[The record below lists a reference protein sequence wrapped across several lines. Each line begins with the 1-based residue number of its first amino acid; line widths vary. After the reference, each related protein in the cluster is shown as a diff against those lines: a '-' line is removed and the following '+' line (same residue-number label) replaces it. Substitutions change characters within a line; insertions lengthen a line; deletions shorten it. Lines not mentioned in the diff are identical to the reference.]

1 MSIILTVLCIHTL
14 PPYAT
19 YGRSDPVHPSPLC
32 QPFEGRI
39 IPEILDRERRGGSRV
54 AAEVGEKA
62 PDFTLPSDD
71 WENQVSLEE
80 ARRDGPVVLFFYPG
94 DWSSVCTDQ
103 MGQLQQEI
111 GRFEEKGVR
120 ILGISV
126 DSPWSHKAW
135 AEERGIE
142 FSLLSDFGREVVEE
156 YGVKH
161 EAGFPERSYFV
172 IDREGVVRAKKVEDS
187 PDDQPEVDDV
197 LEDLEKAL

>member
-1 MSIILTVLCIHTL
+1 M
-14 PPYAT
+14 
-19 YGRSDPVHPSPLC
+19 
-32 QPFEGRI
+32 
-39 IPEILDRERRGGSRV
+39 

-80 ARRDGPVVLFFYPG
+80 ARSEGPVVLFFYPG

-103 MGQLQQEI
+103 MGQLQEQI
-111 GRFEEKGVR
+111 GRFGEKGATV
-120 ILGISV
+120 LGISV

-142 FSLLSDFGREVVEE
+142 FPLLSDFGLSCRPKGRELTRRPAGVEE
-156 YGVKH
+156 
-161 EAGFPERSYFV
+161 
-172 IDREGVVRAKKVEDS
+172 
-187 PDDQPEVDDV
+187 V